1 VDLRF
6 AKKFRLPR
14 EGMVLSFTADFFNMF
29 NFANIVFVSGTPSP
43 FNSLDTYGAGV
54 SPATGAVLPPAF
66 DAKTGLGFQVLKGP
80 QFCSA
85 ANSSCFNSAATSN
98 PAPLGPRTIQ
108 LGVRFDF

>member
-1 VDLRF
+1 M
-6 AKKFRLPR
+6 K
-14 EGMVLSFTADFFNMF
+14 LSITADFFNMF

-54 SPATGAVLPPAF
+54 SPATGAVLPANSR
-66 DAKTGLGFQVLKGP
+66 FQLLKGP

-85 ANSSCFNSAATSN
+85 ANSSCFNPATASN